1 MTALVDTNVL
11 IYATDRDSAFHQ
23 QSRDWL
29 TSTLSGEGTVGFAWV
44 AILGFVRIVTNPR
57 IMRIPTTAE
66 FALDVVDDWLTQS
79 GAVVVTP
86 TPNHVSVL
94 RQLLSTTGAAGNL
107 VNDGHL
113 AALAIEHHAT
123 VCSFDSDFDRFVG
136 VRRFEP

>member
-66 FALDVVDDWLTQS
+66 FALNVVDDWLTQS

-94 RQLLSTTGAAGNL
+94 RQLLATTGAAGEL
-107 VNDGHL
+107 G
-113 AALAIEHHAT
+113 ERRPP
-123 VCSFDSDFDRFVG
+123 CGPSD
-136 VRRFEP
+136 

>member
-1 MTALVDTNVL
+1 
-11 IYATDRDSAFHQ
+11 
-23 QSRDWL
+23 
-29 TSTLSGEGTVGFAWV
+29 
-44 AILGFVRIVTNPR
+44 
-57 IMRIPTTAE
+57 MRIPTTAE
-66 FALDVVDDWLTQS
+66 FALNVVDDWLTQS

-94 RQLLSTTGAAGNL
+94 RQLLATTGAAGNL

-136 VRRFEP
+136 VRRLSRNRQSCGWSLEFLPEVTVLSGP